1 MKPAKFP
8 GFLLANILV
17 ALLVGDLLES
27 WLHTSPVFIV
37 AGVLYAV
44 IGSIILLVWHARQNN
59 G

>member
-17 ALLVGDLLES
+17 ALLVGYLLDS

-37 AGVLYAV
+37 AGDRKSVV
-44 IGSIILLVWHARQNN
+44 
-59 G
+59 

>member
-17 ALLVGDLLES
+17 ALLVGYLLDS
-27 WLHTSPVFIV
+27 WFIV

>member
-17 ALLVGDLLES
+17 ALLVGYLLYS

>member
-17 ALLVGDLLES
+17 ALLVGYLLDS

-44 IGSIILLVWHARQNN
+44 IGS
-59 G
+59 

>member
-17 ALLVGDLLES
+17 ALLVGYLLDS

>member
-17 ALLVGDLLES
+17 ALLVGYLLDS

-44 IGSIILLVWHARQNN
+44 IGSIILLVWHTRQNN

>member
-8 GFLLANILV
+8 RFLLANILV
-17 ALLVGDLLES
+17 ALLVGYLLDS

>member
-17 ALLVGDLLES
+17 ALLVGYLLDS

-44 IGSIILLVWHARQNN
+44 IGSIILLVWHDRQNN